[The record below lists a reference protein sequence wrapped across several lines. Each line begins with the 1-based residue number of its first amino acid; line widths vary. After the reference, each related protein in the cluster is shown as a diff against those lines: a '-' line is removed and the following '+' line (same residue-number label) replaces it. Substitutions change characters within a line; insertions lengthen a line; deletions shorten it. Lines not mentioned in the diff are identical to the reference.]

1 MFLILFGAPGVGKGT
16 QAEVLARRTGLP
28 HLSTGDEFRRNIQG
42 GTELGVRVRQIVDSG
57 QLVPDDLVVE
67 IVVSALER
75 DTYAN
80 GCIFDGFPRTLHQA
94 QKLDEILALKH
105 QSISMVI
112 NIEVPESDIIERLM
126 KRGRQDDNEEV
137 IRHRLHV
144 YEEQTSP
151 LVRYYRDQ
159 GKLHSIDGSADVDTV
174 NESIMGL
181 LPA

>member
-28 HLSTGDEFRRNIQG
+28 HLSTGEEFRRNIQG
-42 GTELGVRVRQIVDSG
+42 MTELGVRVRQIVDSG

-75 DTYAN
+75 DTYAD
-80 GCIFDGFPRTLHQA
+80 GCIFDGFPRTLAQA
-94 QKLDEILALKH
+94 RKLDEILSMKH

-126 KRGRQDDNEEV
+126 KRGRQDDTEEV
-137 IRHRLHV
+137 IRHRLQV

-159 GKLHSIDGSADVDTV
+159 GKLHSIDGNADVDTV
-174 NESIMGL
+174 NGSIMEL
-181 LPA
+181 LSR